1 MSALAYATTLI
12 LIIPSIVGVPYY
24 FLTHSDE
31 EDINNKTRKVNDMIS
46 LIIFFSIPAIIFFIL
61 ASKNFISIFLKEVN
75 LLIKYT
81 MRVFSIVKVL
91 SIMIF
96 PLLLQRAIDQI
107 FQVEKKLIKIVKR
120 TFLGLVLNVILNY
133 FALFYLNLGVIG
145 VAFAT
150 SISNMIILI
159 LSLINLNNLEI
170 TIYWKRHLKW
180 ILWIFLC
187 NFLIVAFYFLNLINM
202 FKAYLNY

>member
-24 FLTHSDE
+24 FLTLYSDE
-31 EDINNKTRKVNDMIS
+31 EHISNKTRKVNDMIS
-46 LIIFFSIPAIIFFIL
+46 LIIFFSVPAIIFFIF
-61 ASKNFISIFLKEVN
+61 ASKNFISIFFERGEFTN
-75 LLIKYT
+75 NDT
-81 MRVFSIVKVL
+81 MKVFSIVKVL

-133 FALFYLNLGVIG
+133 FAVFYLNLGVIG
-145 VAFAT
+145 VAFLQPQFQ
-150 SISNMIILI
+150 I
-159 LSLINLNNLEI
+159 
-170 TIYWKRHLKW
+170 
-180 ILWIFLC
+180 
-187 NFLIVAFYFLNLINM
+187 
-202 FKAYLNY
+202 